1 MTDKFED
8 ILYKY
13 FSDIIYVDENPC
25 IIYTR
30 DISKSN
36 GELTIKEKKDTYELT
51 PILVDES
58 TSNLFVPECKSGG
71 ILQKIKSNSNIIFF
85 DFYPKNIIQ
94 RIFNQKR
101 KNLISKLE
109 ELMKENDYEF
119 VITNSDISPLLKSF
133 DNVEVISHCDYLDF
147 GVLEHMIVVG
157 KKSKI
162 ILNKNIKTDDI
173 NPNMKNVDF
182 WIDYD
187 NFKVIKL
194 S

>member
-1 MTDKFED
+1 MIEKFED

-13 FSDIIYVDENPC
+13 FSDIVYVNENPC
-25 IIYTR
+25 TIYTR

-36 GELTIKEKKDTYELT
+36 GELIINEKKDVYDLT

-58 TSNLFVPECKSGG
+58 TSNLFIPECKSGG
-71 ILQKIKSNSNIIFF
+71 ILQKIKSKSNIIFF

-94 RIFNQKR
+94 RIFNQNR
-101 KNLISKLE
+101 KKLISKID

-119 VITNSDISPLLKSF
+119 ILTNSDISKILRSF
-133 DNVEVISHCDYLDF
+133 SNVEVISHCDYLDF
-147 GVLEHMIVVG
+147 GVLEKMIIIG

-162 ILNKNIKTDDI
+162 ILNKDIKIDDV
-173 NPNMKNVDF
+173 NQSMKNIEF
-182 WIDYD
+182 WIEYD